1 MTTIFVHFLDLK
13 INKSIEFNYI
23 PHIGE
28 KFSLSENGDIY
39 VVKDILYNNFAH
51 IKLNCMYQ
59 NQHLIANSYIDT
71 LLQVAP
77 TVFVCLHLREL
88 FFYNHRHNYNRHSYL
103 K

>member
-39 VVKDILYNNFAH
+39 VVKDILYNNFSCSYK
-51 IKLNCMYQ
+51 IELYVSKSTLN
-59 NQHLIANSYIDT
+59 S
-71 LLQVAP
+71 
-77 TVFVCLHLREL
+77 
-88 FFYNHRHNYNRHSYL
+88 
-103 K
+103 

>member
-39 VVKDILYNNFAH
+39 AVKDI
-51 IKLNCMYQ
+51 Q
-59 NQHLIANSYIDT
+59 
-71 LLQVAP
+71 
-77 TVFVCLHLREL
+77 
-88 FFYNHRHNYNRHSYL
+88 
-103 K
+103 